1 MLYSSLG
8 KPRGHF
14 QPLSSNIAG
23 AVSILAHMH
32 DTAITHGKSKSVSKH
47 SMCQLVFIFRH
58 FPKDIFGL
66 TSHILRWLDLI
77 IFLRLQVFVEKTCSQ
92 TIWLIC
98 FYFYTPWNTWVQ
110 YIPYKQTHLLPL
122 CSQPVGFH
130 KKINWFGWIK
140 VWNVSIPIHW
150 VTLPQK
156 ESLFSS
162 TPKNFQCTKGISKKC
177 FFTAAASKRP

>member
-23 AVSILAHMH
+23 AVSTLAHML

-58 FPKDIFGL
+58 FPKDIFGP

-77 IFLRLQVFVEKTCSQ
+77 ISFKAAGVCRENMQPNHLINLFLFLHTLEYLGTVYPLQTNTFTSPVQPASGVSQKNQLVWMNKSVE
-92 TIWLIC
+92 C
-98 FYFYTPWNTWVQ
+98 FQSYSLGDTSTKR
-110 YIPYKQTHLLPL
+110 IP
-122 CSQPVGFH
+122 
-130 KKINWFGWIK
+130 
-140 VWNVSIPIHW
+140 
-150 VTLPQK
+150 
-156 ESLFSS
+156 
-162 TPKNFQCTKGISKKC
+162 FQ
-177 FFTAAASKRP
+177 